1 MLEKGVAPWQKHWEK
16 GSFGM
21 PFNPTTE
28 NTYRGGNAIHLIAT
42 ALQRGYD
49 DPRWLT
55 YKQAAE
61 NGCQVQKGQK
71 GTQIEYWEYPS
82 RQVAAGGQVDS
93 PDERPRDKEQRP
105 IHRVYTVFNAKQIDG
120 MPAFERKEHPE
131 WEVIQSGERILEN
144 SGAKILHGQNDQAF
158 YDRVNDFVHLPAKTA
173 FPKTADYYGTALH
186 ELAHWSGH
194 PHRLNRQTLTE
205 SYRFGDTSYAKEELR
220 AELTSVFLAAES
232 GIPHDAARHAAYV
245 DSWVQTLKGDKNEI
259 FRAARDANHAAD
271 FLLTLE
277 REKSVAK
284 ALEAVE
290 AQSSGRAADRAL
302 EAGAGANSGSARQEK
317 KAGRGSSGRL
327 ELDQSFVEVK
337 ALSTR
342 ALGGNARV
350 YNAQT
355 DSGIYKGEIIGET
368 QHHIVQKLSQGST
381 VAHMKQL
388 FDPAPSVGESVMIRY
403 SHGKVMDVAA
413 FQPKVQAKA
422 LTR

>member
-1 MLEKGVAPWQKHWEK
+1 
-16 GSFGM
+16 
-21 PFNPTTE
+21 
-28 NTYRGGNAIHLIAT
+28 
-42 ALQRGYD
+42 
-49 DPRWLT
+49 
-55 YKQAAE
+55 
-61 NGCQVQKGQK
+61 
-71 GTQIEYWEYPS
+71 
-82 RQVAAGGQVDS
+82 
-93 PDERPRDKEQRP
+93 
-105 IHRVYTVFNAKQIDG
+105 VFNAKQIDG

-131 WEVIQSGERILEN
+131 WEVIQNGERILEN

-158 YDRVNDFVHLPAKTA
+158 YDRLNDFVHLPAKTA
-173 FPKTADYYGTALH
+173 FPKPADYYGTALH

-194 PHRLNRQTLTE
+194 PDRLNRQTLTE
-205 SYRFGDTSYAKEELR
+205 TYRFGDTNYAKEELR
-220 AELTSVFLAAES
+220 AELTSVFLAAEQ
-232 GIPHDAARHAAYV
+232 GIPHDTARHAAYV

-259 FRAARDANHAAD
+259 FRAARDANRAAD

-290 AQSSGRAADRAL
+290 AQSSGRSADRGL
-302 EAGAGANSGSARQEK
+302 EADQVASAGLPHTQVR
-317 KAGRGSSGRL
+317 KAGRGFSGSP
-327 ELDQSFVEVK
+327 ELDQSFVDVK

-368 QHHIVQKLSQGST
+368 QHHIVQKLSHGST